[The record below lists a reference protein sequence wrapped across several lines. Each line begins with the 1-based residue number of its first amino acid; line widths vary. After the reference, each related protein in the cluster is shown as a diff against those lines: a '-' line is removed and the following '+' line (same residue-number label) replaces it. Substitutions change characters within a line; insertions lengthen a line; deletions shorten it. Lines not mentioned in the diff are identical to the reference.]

1 MFFATSD
8 FWNTHELYM
17 GGRVMI
23 DDPNIPPKAESE
35 GKEHSNEKRYWRSPL
50 IDREL
55 DIIESERKKDPDKLR
70 MKLIEDRNFLW
81 SLKPETLLEVIDQYY
96 ELNDEDAVNS
106 LCDVLVQKGLMI
118 MKFFLGSLSSDLDKL
133 DLKSHTNYAI
143 WCMVENRKV
152 DAFARCRFAT
162 VLGRKVIDEFKKS
175 SPRNKYRDFFVT
187 LEEADVLI
195 YEERRL
201 REGVEIPLIE
211 KLISD
216 REIIDALLGELKIDQ
231 IKKRAFLMRNLGGLE
246 YKDIAL
252 YFHKKPDTI
261 RKWCDEVKKLLSR
274 IARKV

>member
-1 MFFATSD
+1 
-8 FWNTHELYM
+8 
-17 GGRVMI
+17 MI

-35 GKEHSNEKRYWRSPL
+35 RKEHLNEKRYWRSPL

-55 DIIESERKKDPDKLR
+55 EIIESERKKDPDKLR

-96 ELNDEDAVNS
+96 ELNDQDAVNS

-187 LEEADVLI
+187 LEEAEVLI

-231 IKKRAFLMRNLGGLE
+231 IKKRAFLMRNLGGLA

-252 YFHKKPDTI
+252 YFHKQPDTI
-261 RKWCDEVKKLLSR
+261 RKWCDEVKKLLSC